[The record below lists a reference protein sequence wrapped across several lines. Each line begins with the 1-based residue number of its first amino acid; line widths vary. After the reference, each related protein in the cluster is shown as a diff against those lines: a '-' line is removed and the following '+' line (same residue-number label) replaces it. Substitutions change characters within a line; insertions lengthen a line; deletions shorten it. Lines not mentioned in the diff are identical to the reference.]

1 MENVR
6 KHRDIKLVTTDTR
19 RNQVVSER
27 LQYNNMI
34 FSRLISKK
42 MKKILIKILQMKL
55 KKDMIHQIMELID
68 HYQTE

>member
-27 LQYNNMI
+27 LQYNNI
-34 FSRLISKK
+34 FFSRLISKK
-42 MKKILIKILQMKL
+42 NE
-55 KKDMIHQIMELID
+55 KDFYKDIADEVKNRRK
-68 HYQTE
+68 Y